1 MQTTAGERCGVRE
14 RLCLAA
20 ATCHPLLKE
29 RYGVRRSERIAQNFK
44 CLTTFSAYVCQTSM
58 VQSAGRG
65 FVTGTIAMG
74 DLIFVLSI
82 FAVGAGCG
90 YYLRDLVSKE
100 RRERYQKSKQ
110 SKRARNSIGS
120 YLRGAGR

>member
-1 MQTTAGERCGVRE
+1 MSDDFFSLRLSNVYGAVRW
-14 RLCLAA
+14 
-20 ATCHPLLKE
+20 
-29 RYGVRRSERIAQNFK
+29 Q
-44 CLTTFSAYVCQTSM
+44 
-58 VQSAGRG
+58 G

-90 YYLRDLVSKE
+90 YYLRDRVSEK